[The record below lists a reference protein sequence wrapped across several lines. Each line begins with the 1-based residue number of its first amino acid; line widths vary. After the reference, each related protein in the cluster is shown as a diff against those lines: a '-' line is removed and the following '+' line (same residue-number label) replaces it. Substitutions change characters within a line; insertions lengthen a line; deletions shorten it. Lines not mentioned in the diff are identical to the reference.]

1 MIPRLSTYVLIAYAL
16 IGHAAIAEE
25 KSGDKIDQL
34 SEILGKSHAIQT
46 ICNGRADQ
54 YWREQMYALLDL
66 EAPGEGAKRNGLIEA
81 FNSGFETQAAET
93 PECNSRAKI
102 MFSDNARKGQ
112 RLAEELNSL
121 ISDPQ

>member
-1 MIPRLSTYVLIAYAL
+1 MIRRLSTFAIIACAV

-66 EAPGEGAKRNGLIEA
+66 EAPGEGARRNSLIDA
-81 FNSGFETQAAET
+81 FNLGFEAQATET
-93 PECNSRAKI
+93 PECNARAKI

-112 RLAEELNSL
+112 KLAEELNSQ